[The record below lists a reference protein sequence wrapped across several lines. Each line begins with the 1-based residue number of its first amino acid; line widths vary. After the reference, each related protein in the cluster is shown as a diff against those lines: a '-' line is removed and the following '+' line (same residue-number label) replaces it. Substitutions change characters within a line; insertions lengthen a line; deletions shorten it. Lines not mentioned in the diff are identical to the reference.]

1 MIRVRDLV
9 PEVYYNESRDFQTIG
24 RVYEALFNHCKTN
37 ADLMSALP
45 ISGQSDGKMLKLMA
59 ATLGFQGRR
68 DYDDDELRA
77 LCMSLLPIL
86 RLKGSKSAIVK
97 SVNVMLNAHG
107 IDEVPTIVVDSEDS
121 CNYLIHVSK
130 RLSDT
135 TLLEDLMDYI
145 LPAGFTY
152 KLITAS
158 SGDSIQV
165 ASIGASDAAKA
176 VAFGTGTISAT
187 KNTLGNITTDQNALD
202 ASVMS
207 AVEGSSSSRSL
218 TYANTIITPT
228 TGDPN
233 GTEEN

>member
-37 ADLMSALP
+37 ADIMRALP
-45 ISGQSDGKMLKLMA
+45 ISGQSDGKMLRLMA

-77 LCMSLLPIL
+77 LCVSLIQIL

-107 IDEVPTIVVDSEDS
+107 IDEVPMIVTDPNDS
-121 CNYLIHVSK
+121 CNYLIYVSK

-152 KLITAS
+152 RLITAS

-165 ASIGASDAAKA
+165 ASIGASDKAKA
-176 VAFGTGTISAT
+176 VVFGTGTSAASQQPL
-187 KNTLGNITTDQNALD
+187 LGNVTTEGNALD
-202 ASVMS
+202 ASVIS
-207 AVEGSSSSRSL
+207 DSDSSRSL
-218 TYANTIITPT
+218 ACANIIVTPT
-228 TGDPN
+228 TGDGN
-233 GTEEN
+233 ETEES